1 MKPAWRKPSLG
12 FDMLPRAFALALAL
26 APAVGAETIRIATY
40 SPELT
45 RDGPGLLLRDLQ
57 RPDKQIDAVVEVI
70 AHADADIL
78 LLTGF
83 DWDYHGEAL
92 SAFRDKLAEA
102 DAAYPYFHA
111 GKPNSGMQTG
121 LDLDGDGRLGTP
133 DDAQGYG
140 RFMGSRG
147 MALLSRLP
155 LGQVQDLTD
164 SLWRDLP
171 DNLMPETPPEVMEV
185 QRLSSRA
192 HWQIEVLTPRGP
204 LELLMLSATTPVF
217 DGPEDRNGRR
227 NHDELAFWLKRLPD
241 TPWVVMGK
249 INLDPEIGEGRRQ
262 ALEQLLEQ
270 VNDPQPAGAV
280 AGTATA
286 EWGTDQNGNPH
297 RQRVDYVLPSAEL
310 PVSNAGVLWPE
321 AGSLATAANTASRH
335 YLVWVDIDT
344 P

>member
-1 MKPAWRKPSLG
+1 MKPAWRNRSPGS
-12 FDMLPRAFALALAL
+12 DMLLRALALALAL
-26 APAVGAETIRIATY
+26 APAAGAETIRIATY

-57 RPDKQIDAVVEVI
+57 RSDAQIDAVVEVI

-92 SAFRDKLAEA
+92 SAFRGKLAEA
-102 DAAYPYFHA
+102 DAVYPYYYA
-111 GKPNSGMQTG
+111 GKPNSGMQSG
-121 LDLDGDGRLGTP
+121 IDLNGDGRLGTP

-204 LELLMLSATTPVF
+204 LELLMLSATTPAY

-227 NHDELAFWLKRLPD
+227 NHDELAFFLERLPEA
-241 TPWVVMGK
+241 PWVLMGK

-262 ALEQLLEQ
+262 ALQRLLSLS
-270 VNDPQPAGAV
+270 NDPEPVGGV

-286 EWGTDQNGNPH
+286 DWGVDRKGNP
-297 RQRVDYVLPSAEL
+297 RRKRVDYVLPSKKL
-310 PVSNAGVLWPE
+310 TVRNAAVVWPE
-321 AGSLATAANTASRH
+321 RGSLAKTVKSASRH
-335 YLVWVDIDT
+335 YLIWVDISI